1 MKKLRIGLVI
11 LAICIAAW
19 ISFSA
24 FRTFGT
30 TPDQIKL
37 VPYDE
42 YMGGALDLVRSD
54 VDKFF
59 EIAVLILAG
68 LWAIA
73 IIDKDHRLRACAYDI
88 PELIMFAIA
97 MGLLILFFY
106 FDHRFGEVLTQI
118 YWDIGKLPGP
128 RKFPDLLYSPYID
141 LHHRIL
147 VRCFYSALIV
157 SALTAWSVVRLRGSN
172 ES

>member
-1 MKKLRIGLVI
+1 MSKLRIALVVCS
-11 LAICIAAW
+11 ICIAAW

-24 FRTFGT
+24 VQAFGT

-42 YMGGALDLVRSD
+42 YFGGALDLVRAD
-54 VDKFF
+54 AEKFS
-59 EIAVLILAG
+59 EIGVLILAG

-73 IIDKDHRLRACAYDI
+73 IIDKDHRLRAHVHDI
-88 PELIMFAIA
+88 PELIMFGIA
-97 MGLLILFFY
+97 LGLLVLFFY
-106 FDHRFGEVLTQI
+106 FDHRFSEVLTQV
-118 YWDIGKLPGP
+118 YWDIGNLPAP

-141 LHHRIL
+141 LHHRVL
-147 VRCFYSALIV
+147 VRCFYSALAV